1 VDRDVTAR
9 LRAVVADDE
18 RPARSFLLAL
28 LQSFD
33 DATVVWEAAAGKEA
47 VAIIHL
53 AILSTGKKLQI
64 SRLQSRILRER
75 FLTL

>member
-18 RPARSFLLAL
+18 RPARSFLVAL

-33 DATVVWEAAAGKEA
+33 DASSGRRRRKEA

-53 AILSTGKKLQI
+53 AILSTGQKLQI

>member
-9 LRAVVADDE
+9 LRAAVADDE
-18 RPARSFLLAL
+18 RPARSFLVAL

-33 DATVVWEAAAGKEA
+33 DATVVGEAAAGKEA

-53 AILSTGKKLQI
+53 AILSTGQKLQI